1 MKKKIMKRAWEIA
14 KEGQKRFGGKV
25 KEYFA
30 AALKLAW
37 KEAREPK
44 QATLVIRHQ
53 PSGGKEWVAEII
65 GRHSRFNFER
75 RFLNPIARNWSSSG
89 KTGTTTFLLQE
100 GKVYEISEPF
110 RGRYFVKV
118 ENGKIFDV
126 TIDDVIQKI
135 A

>member
-44 QATLVIRHQ
+44 QATLAIRHQ
-53 PSGGKEWVAEII
+53 PSGGKEWIAEIV
-65 GRHSRFNFER
+65 GRHPRFNFER

-89 KTGTTTFLLQE
+89 KTGKTTFLLQE
-100 GKVYEISEPF
+100 GKVYEVNEPYV
-110 RGRYFVKV
+110 GRYFVKV
-118 ENGKIFDV
+118 ENGKILDV
-126 TIDDVIQKI
+126 TVDEVIQKI

>member
-65 GRHSRFNFER
+65 GRHSHFNFER

-100 GKVYEISEPF
+100 GKVYEVNEPYV
-110 RGRYFVKV
+110 GRYFVTIADGEVV
-118 ENGKIFDV
+118 E
-126 TIDDVIQKI
+126 IDAEEAVNKI